1 MSHKVSLA
9 GARALIT
16 GGASG
21 LGRQLALQSA
31 AKGTHVIIWDMN
43 LANAKKVVDE
53 IVAIGGS
60 AEAHQVDITNR
71 EAVNKLALKVGAVDV
86 LFNNAGVVSGDW
98 FLDLDPSS
106 IERTYNVNVLSLYW
120 MTQAFLAAMVQANH
134 GCVVT
139 ISSAS
144 GLLGVAKLTDYAA
157 SKFAAFGFMESLR
170 SELRMKRSSVNTLTV
185 CPHYIGTGM
194 FDGVQTKFPWLLPIL
209 EEQKVAAK
217 ILASVE
223 KGKAQLVMP
232 KFVNVIPVTRILP
245 IRAFDRVTDFF
256 GVNRTMDHFRG
267 RGK

>member
-1 MSHKVSLA
+1 MNYKVALKGS
-9 GARALIT
+9 RVLIT

-21 LGRQLALQSA
+21 LGRQLAVQSA
-31 AKGTHVIIWDMN
+31 AKGAEVVIWDMN
-43 LANAKKVVDE
+43 QDAATKVVDE
-53 IVAIGGS
+53 ITKAGGVAT
-60 AEAHQVDITNR
+60 AHRVDITDRDSVNR
-71 EAVNKLALKVGAVDV
+71 LALEVGAVDV

-98 FLDLDPSS
+98 FLDLDPTS
-106 IERTYNVNVLSLYW
+106 IERTYKVNVLALYW
-120 MTQAFLAAMVQANH
+120 MTQAFLPAMVQKNQ

-170 SELRMKRSSVNTLTV
+170 SELRMKKSSVNTLTV

-209 EEQKVAAK
+209 DEAKVAAK
-217 ILASVE
+217 ILSSVE
-223 KGKAQLVMP
+223 KGKAQLVLP
-232 KFVNVIPVTRILP
+232 KFVNVIPVTRMLP
-245 IRAFDRVTDFF
+245 VRAFDRVTDFF

-267 RGK
+267 RNR

>member
-1 MSHKVSLA
+1 MNYKVALKGS
-9 GARALIT
+9 RVLIT

-21 LGRQLALQSA
+21 LGRQLAVQSA
-31 AKGTHVIIWDMN
+31 AKGAEVVIWDMN
-43 LANAKKVVDE
+43 QDAATKVVDE
-53 IVAIGGS
+53 ITKAGGVAT
-60 AEAHQVDITNR
+60 AHRVDITDR
-71 EAVNKLALKVGAVDV
+71 DSVNTLALEVGAVDV

-98 FLDLDPSS
+98 FLDLDPTS
-106 IERTYNVNVLSLYW
+106 IERTYKVNVLALYW
-120 MTQAFLAAMVQANH
+120 MTQAFLPAMVQKNQ

-170 SELRMKRSSVNTLTV
+170 SELRMKKSSVNTLTV

-209 EEQKVAAK
+209 DEAKVAAK
-217 ILASVE
+217 ILSSVE
-223 KGKAQLVMP
+223 KGKAQLVLP
-232 KFVNVIPVTRILP
+232 KFVNVIPVTRMLP
-245 IRAFDRVTDFF
+245 VRAFDRVTDFF

-267 RGK
+267 RNR

>member
-1 MSHKVSLA
+1 MTYQVALSGSRV
-9 GARALIT
+9 LIT

-31 AKGTHVIIWDMN
+31 TKGAHVVIWDMN
-43 LANAKKVVDE
+43 LANAKKVVAE
-53 IVAIGGS
+53 IQKAGGT
-60 AEAHQVDITNR
+60 AEAHQVDITDR
-71 EAVNKLALKVGAVDV
+71 LAVNTLALKVGAVDV

-98 FLDLDPSS
+98 FLDLNPDS
-106 IERTYNVNVLSLYW
+106 IERTYRVNVLSLYW
-120 MTQAFLAAMVQANH
+120 MTQAFLPAMVQSGN

-144 GLLGVAKLTDYAA
+144 GMLGVAKLTDYSA

-209 EEQKVAAK
+209 DEVKVAAK
-217 ILASVE
+217 ILRSVE
-223 KGKAQLVMP
+223 KGKAMLVMP
-232 KFVNVIPVTRILP
+232 KFVHVIPVVRVLP
-245 IRAFDRVTDFF
+245 IRAFDRITDFF

-267 RGK
+267 RK

>member
-1 MSHKVSLA
+1 MNYKVALKGS
-9 GARALIT
+9 RVLIT

-21 LGRQLALQSA
+21 LGRQLAVQSA
-31 AKGTHVIIWDMN
+31 AKGAEVVIWDMN
-43 LANAKKVVDE
+43 QDAATKVVDE
-53 IVAIGGS
+53 ITKAGGVAT
-60 AEAHQVDITNR
+60 AHRVDITDRDSVNR
-71 EAVNKLALKVGAVDV
+71 LALEVGAVDV

-98 FLDLDPSS
+98 FLDLDPTS
-106 IERTYNVNVLSLYW
+106 IERTYKVNVLALYW
-120 MTQAFLAAMVQANH
+120 MTQAFLPAMVQKNQ

-170 SELRMKRSSVNTLTV
+170 SELRMKKSSVNTLTV

-209 EEQKVAAK
+209 DESKVAAK
-217 ILASVE
+217 ILLSVE
-223 KGKAQLVMP
+223 KGKAQLVLP
-232 KFVNVIPVTRILP
+232 KFVNVIPVTRMLP
-245 IRAFDRVTDFF
+245 VRAFDRVTDFF

-267 RGK
+267 RNR

>member
-1 MSHKVSLA
+1 MNRKVALNGTRS
-9 GARALIT
+9 LIT

-21 LGRQLALQSA
+21 LGRQLAIQAA
-31 AKGTHVIIWDMN
+31 AKGSHIVIWDMN
-43 LANAKKVVDE
+43 LDAAKKVVDE
-53 IVAIGGS
+53 IKKSGGS
-60 AEAHQVDITNR
+60 AEAHGVDITDR
-71 EAVNKLALKVGAVDV
+71 EAVNKLAAKVGAVDV

-98 FLDLDPSS
+98 FLDLDPTS
-106 IERTYNVNVLSLYW
+106 IERTYRVNVLALYW
-120 MTQAFLAAMVQANH
+120 MTQAFLPAMVQANS

-170 SELRMKRSSVNTLTV
+170 SELRMKGSAVNTLTV

-194 FDGVQTKFPWLLPIL
+194 FDGVRTKFPRLLPIL
-209 EEQKVAAK
+209 DEAKVAAK

-232 KFVNVIPVTRILP
+232 RFVNVIPVTRILP
-245 IRAFDRVTDFF
+245 VRAFDVVTDFF

>member
-1 MSHKVSLA
+1 MSYKVSLS

-21 LGRQLALQSA
+21 LGRQLAVQAS
-31 AKGTHVIIWDMN
+31 AKGSHVIIWDMN
-43 LANAKKVVDE
+43 LDAANRVVAE
-53 IVAIGGS
+53 ITQAGGT
-60 AEAHQVDITNR
+60 AEAHKIDITDR
-71 EAVNKLALKVGAVDV
+71 VAVNTLALEVGAVDV

-98 FLDLDPSS
+98 FLDLDPAS
-106 IERTYNVNVLSLYW
+106 IERTYKVNVLSLYW
-120 MTQAFLAAMVQANH
+120 MTQAFLPSMVQANR

-194 FDGVQTKFPWLLPIL
+194 FDGVRSKFPRLLPIL
-209 EEQKVAAK
+209 EETKVAAK

-223 KGKAQLVMP
+223 KGKAQLVLP

-245 IRAFDRVTDFF
+245 VRAFDRVTDFF
-256 GVNRTMDHFRG
+256 GVNRTMDNFRG
-267 RGK
+267 RQK

>member
-1 MSHKVSLA
+1 MTFKVQLNGS
-9 GARALIT
+9 RVLIT

-21 LGRQLALQSA
+21 LGRQLAIQSA
-31 AKGTHVIIWDMN
+31 AKGAEVIIWDMN
-43 LANAKKVVDE
+43 LDAATKVAGEIINA
-53 IVAIGGS
+53 GGTAS
-60 AEAHQVDITNR
+60 AHRVDITNR
-71 EAVNKLALKVGAVDV
+71 DAVNTLALEVGSVDV

-98 FLDLDPSS
+98 FLDLDPTS

-120 MTQAFLAAMVQANH
+120 MTQAFLPAMVQSNH

-170 SELRMKRSSVNTLTV
+170 SELRMKGSSVNTLTV

-209 EEQKVAAK
+209 EEAKVAAK
-217 ILASVE
+217 ILQSVE
-223 KGKAQLVMP
+223 KGKAQLVLP

-245 IRAFDRVTDFF
+245 VRAFDKVTDFF

-267 RGK
+267 RK

>member
-1 MSHKVSLA
+1 MTYQVALSGSRV
-9 GARALIT
+9 LIT

-31 AKGTHVIIWDMN
+31 TKGAHVVIWDMN
-43 LANAKKVVDE
+43 LANAKKVVTE
-53 IVAIGGS
+53 VQKAGGT
-60 AEAHQVDITNR
+60 AEAHQVDITDR
-71 EAVNKLALKVGAVDV
+71 LAVNTLALKVGAVDV

-98 FLDLDPSS
+98 FLDLNPDS
-106 IERTYNVNVLSLYW
+106 IERTYRVNVLSLYW
-120 MTQAFLAAMVQANH
+120 MTQAFLPAMVQSGN

-144 GLLGVAKLTDYAA
+144 GMLGVAKLTDYSA

-209 EEQKVAAK
+209 DEVKVAAK
-217 ILASVE
+217 ILRSVE
-223 KGKAQLVMP
+223 KGKAMLVMP
-232 KFVNVIPVTRILP
+232 KFVHVIPVVRVLP
-245 IRAFDRVTDFF
+245 IRAFDRITDFF

-267 RGK
+267 RK

>member
-1 MSHKVSLA
+1 MTFKVQLNGS
-9 GARALIT
+9 RVLIT

-21 LGRQLALQSA
+21 IGRQLAIQSA
-31 AKGTHVIIWDMN
+31 AKGAEVLIWDMN
-43 LANAKKVVDE
+43 LVAAKKVVEE
-53 IVAIGGS
+53 ITNAGGKAS
-60 AEAHQVDITNR
+60 AHSVDITNR
-71 EAVNKLALKVGAVDV
+71 DAVNKLALEVGSVDV

-98 FLDLDPSS
+98 FLDLDPAS

-120 MTQAFLAAMVQANH
+120 MTQAFLPAMVQSNH

-170 SELRMKRSSVNTLTV
+170 SELRMKGSYVNTLTV

-209 EEQKVAAK
+209 EETKVAGK
-217 ILASVE
+217 ILQAVE
-223 KGKAQLVMP
+223 KGKAQLVLP

-245 IRAFDRVTDFF
+245 VRAFDKVTDFF

-267 RGK
+267 RK

>member
-1 MSHKVSLA
+1 MNHKVALK

-21 LGRQLALQSA
+21 LGRQLAMQAA
-31 AKGTHVIIWDMN
+31 AKGTHIIIWDMN
-43 LANAKKVVDE
+43 LAAAKKVVDE
-53 IVAIGGS
+53 ITRAGGS

-98 FLDLDPSS
+98 FLDLDPAS

-120 MTQAFLAAMVQANH
+120 MTQAFLPAMVQANR

-144 GLLGVAKLTDYAA
+144 GMLGVAKLTDYAA

-194 FDGVQTKFPWLLPIL
+194 FDGVQTRFPWLLPIL
-209 EEQKVAAK
+209 EEQKVAAR
-217 ILASVE
+217 ILASIE

-232 KFVNVIPVTRILP
+232 WFVNVIPVTRILP
-245 IRAFDRVTDFF
+245 VRAFDVVTDFF

-267 RGK
+267 RQK

>member
-1 MSHKVSLA
+1 MNYKVSLN
-9 GARALIT
+9 GARALVT

-21 LGRQLALQSA
+21 LGRQIALKSA
-31 AKGTHVIIWDMN
+31 AKGAHLIIWDMN
-43 LANAKKVVDE
+43 LAAAKKVVAE
-53 IVAIGGS
+53 IKNSGGS
-60 AEAHQVDITNR
+60 AEAHQIDITDR
-71 EAVNKLALKVGAVDV
+71 AAVNKLALKVGAVDV

-98 FLDLDPSS
+98 FLDLAPES
-106 IERTYNVNVLSLYW
+106 IERTYRVNVLSLYW
-120 MTQAFLAAMVQANH
+120 MTQAFLPAMVQANR

-194 FDGVQTKFPWLLPIL
+194 FDGVQTKFPRLLPIL
-209 EEQKVAAK
+209 DETEVAAK
-217 ILASVE
+217 IIRSVE
-223 KGKAQLVMP
+223 KGKAQLVLP

-245 IRAFDRVTDFF
+245 IRAFDKVADFF
-256 GVNRTMDHFRG
+256 GVNRTMDQFKG
-267 RGK
+267 RQR

>member
-1 MSHKVSLA
+1 MNHKVALK

-21 LGRQLALQSA
+21 LGCQLAVQAA
-31 AKGTHVIIWDMN
+31 AKGTHIIIWDMN
-43 LANAKKVVDE
+43 LAAAKKVVDE
-53 IVAIGGS
+53 ITRAGGS

-98 FLDLDPSS
+98 FLDLDPVS

-120 MTQAFLAAMVQANH
+120 MTQAFLPAMVQANR

-144 GLLGVAKLTDYAA
+144 GMLGVAKLTDYAA

-209 EEQKVAAK
+209 EEQKVAAR
-217 ILASVE
+217 ILASIE

-232 KFVNVIPVTRILP
+232 WFVNVIPVTRILP
-245 IRAFDRVTDFF
+245 VRAFDVVTDFF

-267 RGK
+267 RQK

>member
-1 MSHKVSLA
+1 MSYKVSLS

-21 LGRQLALQSA
+21 LGRQLAVQAS
-31 AKGTHVIIWDMN
+31 AKGSHVIIWDMN
-43 LANAKKVVDE
+43 LDAANKVVAE
-53 IVAIGGS
+53 ITQAGGT
-60 AEAHQVDITNR
+60 AEAHKIDITDR
-71 EAVNKLALKVGAVDV
+71 VAVNKLALEVGAVDV

-98 FLDLDPSS
+98 FLDLDPVS
-106 IERTYNVNVLSLYW
+106 IERTYKVNVLSLYW
-120 MTQAFLAAMVQANH
+120 MTQAFLPSMVQANR

-194 FDGVQTKFPWLLPIL
+194 FDGVRSKFPRLLPIL
-209 EEQKVAAK
+209 EETKVAAK

-223 KGKAQLVMP
+223 KGKAQLVLP

-245 IRAFDRVTDFF
+245 VRAFDRVTDFF
-256 GVNRTMDHFRG
+256 GVNRTMDNFRG
-267 RGK
+267 RQK

>member
-1 MSHKVSLA
+1 MTYKVALSSS
-9 GARALIT
+9 RVLIT

-21 LGRQLALQSA
+21 LGRQMAVQSA
-31 AKGTHVIIWDMN
+31 AKGAHVVIWDMN
-43 LANAKKVVDE
+43 LVNAKKVVAE
-53 IVAIGGS
+53 IQKAGGS
-60 AEAHQVDITNR
+60 AEAHQVDITDR
-71 EAVNKLALKVGAVDV
+71 LAVNKLALKVGAVDV

-98 FLDLDPSS
+98 FLDLNPDS
-106 IERTYNVNVLSLYW
+106 IERTYRVNVLSLYW
-120 MTQAFLAAMVQANH
+120 MTQAFLPAMVQSGR

-209 EEQKVAAK
+209 DEAKVAAK
-217 ILASVE
+217 ILRSVE
-223 KGKAQLVMP
+223 KGKAMLVMP
-232 KFVNVIPVTRILP
+232 KFVHVIPVVRVLP
-245 IRAFDRVTDFF
+245 IRAFDRITDFF
-256 GVNRTMDHFRG
+256 GVNRTMDNFRG
-267 RGK
+267 RK

>member
-1 MSHKVSLA
+1 MNYKVALNGS
-9 GARALIT
+9 RVLIT

-21 LGRQLALQSA
+21 LGRQLAIQSA
-31 AKGTHVIIWDMN
+31 SKGAEVLIWDMN
-43 LANAKKVVDE
+43 QDAANRVVEE
-53 IVAIGGS
+53 IIKTGGRAS
-60 AEAHQVDITNR
+60 AHRVDITSR
-71 EAVNKLALKVGAVDV
+71 EAVNKLALEVGAVDV

-98 FLDLDPSS
+98 FLDLDPAS

-120 MTQAFLAAMVQANH
+120 MTQAFLPAMVQANR

-170 SELRMKRSSVNTLTV
+170 SELRMKSSSVNTLTV

-217 ILASVE
+217 ILQSVE
-223 KGKAQLVMP
+223 KGKAQLVLP

-245 IRAFDRVTDFF
+245 VRAFDAVTDFF

-267 RGK
+267 RQK

>member
-1 MSHKVSLA
+1 MNHKVALK

-21 LGRQLALQSA
+21 LGRQLAVQAA
-31 AKGTHVIIWDMN
+31 AKGTHIIIWDMN
-43 LANAKKVVDE
+43 LAAAKKVVDE
-53 IVAIGGS
+53 ITRAGGS

-98 FLDLDPSS
+98 FLDLDPAS

-120 MTQAFLAAMVQANH
+120 MTQAFLPAMVQANR

-144 GLLGVAKLTDYAA
+144 GMLGVAKLTDYAA

-194 FDGVQTKFPWLLPIL
+194 FDGVQTRFPWLLPIL
-209 EEQKVAAK
+209 EEQKVAAR
-217 ILASVE
+217 ILASIE

-232 KFVNVIPVTRILP
+232 WFVNVIPVTRILP
-245 IRAFDRVTDFF
+245 VRAFDVVTDFF

-267 RGK
+267 RQK

>member
-1 MSHKVSLA
+1 MNYKVALKGS
-9 GARALIT
+9 RVLIT

-21 LGRQLALQSA
+21 LGRQLAVQSA
-31 AKGTHVIIWDMN
+31 AKGAEVVIWDMN
-43 LANAKKVVDE
+43 QDEAKKVVDE
-53 IVAIGGS
+53 ITKAGGVAT
-60 AEAHQVDITNR
+60 AHRVDITDRDSVNR
-71 EAVNKLALKVGAVDV
+71 LALEVGAVDV

-98 FLDLDPSS
+98 FLDLDPTS
-106 IERTYNVNVLSLYW
+106 IERTYKVNVLALYW
-120 MTQAFLAAMVQANH
+120 MTQAFLPAMVQKNQ

-170 SELRMKRSSVNTLTV
+170 SELRMKKSSVNTLTV

-209 EEQKVAAK
+209 DEAKVAAK
-217 ILASVE
+217 ILSSVE
-223 KGKAQLVMP
+223 KGKAQLVLP
-232 KFVNVIPVTRILP
+232 KFVNVIPVTRMLP
-245 IRAFDRVTDFF
+245 VRAFDRVTDFF

-267 RGK
+267 RNR